1 MIGLCTKGA
10 TTNGQRTTPGHGVT
24 HGRSLRGIHLAG
36 LVGLVLVP
44 LIAYAAFAYAITA
57 RSLAEIGETTSGG
70 AVSATTGHIGAL
82 SLAGLLIAA
91 ALAGG
96 SAYAFAI
103 VVRRRLQQT
112 APRAEL
118 RELTERVESLSQSLI
133 HLNVFGET
141 LADTPDVDRLLE
153 DMVPMVE
160 RTFGADWS
168 TLHLMTDGETTR
180 VIGAHTR
187 VPEVAA
193 DALRHVAATAQPVCI
208 PHPQGE
214 PSPLTVRSAVTDRL
228 GSLLAVPLVINGVV
242 TGVLAVGSHD
252 RRDVSQRDTAVLSTI
267 AAQIAVAVQ
276 NTATYRQLEDSY
288 LATVSALASAM
299 EANDEYTAD
308 HSETIARIAVA
319 TGSELGFAE
328 SELRRLNYAALLHDV
343 GKIGIPDHVLH
354 KCGALSAGEVTLMA
368 EHTIIGERIVS
379 RAEYLRPVAPLVRAA
394 HERWD
399 GHGYPDGLAGE
410 AIPLASRII
419 FVCDAFH
426 AMTSDRPYRQ
436 ALSVAEALEE
446 LRAQAGRQ
454 FDPRVVEAFAR
465 VLPALAGQPATARA
479 M

>member
-1 MIGLCTKGA
+1 M
-10 TTNGQRTTPGHGVT
+10 
-24 HGRSLRGIHLAG
+24 
-36 LVGLVLVP
+36 P

-57 RSLAEIGETTSGG
+57 RSLADLESRQPDERAATTTFAAASDAPAQTGEVATGG
-70 AVSATTGHIGAL
+70 ALSATAGHIGAL

-91 ALAGG
+91 VFAGG
-96 SAYAFAI
+96 SASALAT
-103 VVRRRLQQT
+103 VARRRMRET

-118 RELTERVESLSQSLI
+118 DELTTLIESLSQSLV
-133 HLNVFGET
+133 HLNVFGEI
-141 LADTPDVDRLLE
+141 LADTPDVDGLLE
-153 DMVPMVE
+153 TMIPMVE

-168 TLHLMTDGETTR
+168 TLRLMADGEATR
-180 VIGAHTR
+180 VIGADAR
-187 VPEVAA
+187 VPDAA
-193 DALRHVAATAQPVCI
+193 AAALRHVAATARPVCI

-214 PSPLTVRSAVTDRL
+214 PSPLPARSAATDRL
-228 GSLLAVPLVINGVV
+228 GSLIAVPLVIKGVV

-319 TGSELGFAE
+319 TGAELGFAE

-354 KCGALSAGEVTLMA
+354 KCDALSAGEMRLMA

-399 GHGYPDGLAGE
+399 GRGYPDGLAGE

-454 FDPRVVEAFAR
+454 FDPRVVDAFAR
-465 VLPALAGQPATARA
+465 VLPALPGPPTAARA
-479 M
+479 T